1 MYHLSFFCNWIVCK
15 SGNYSDDCHFPSF
28 NLKSFLM
35 YSSIYRQSSLSILHT
50 CINAHVYKNPK
61 DKPHHHPD
69 LIWLQLLHI
78 AELSQMTIHVQLKC
92 LDMNSFHF
100 LHHNGKFPL
109 EMVSNINLK
118 KKKSQHW
125 NIDWNLML
133 FGFLLTR
140 VYIYYIIYNIRLP
153 IKCKS
158 RIIDTKILNS
168 YKVRIFYTYIRRE

>member
-1 MYHLSFFCNWIVCK
+1 
-15 SGNYSDDCHFPSF
+15 
-28 NLKSFLM
+28 M

-100 LHHNGKFPL
+100 LHHNGKISIGNGIKYQFQDI
-109 EMVSNINLK
+109 ETK
-118 KKKSQHW
+118 KG
-125 NIDWNLML
+125 NIDCNLML
-133 FGFLLTR
+133 SGFLLTR
-140 VYIYYIIYNIRLP
+140 VYIYNIDYNIKFL
-153 IKCKS
+153 IELS
-158 RIIDTKILNS
+158 FVDT
-168 YKVRIFYTYIRRE
+168 